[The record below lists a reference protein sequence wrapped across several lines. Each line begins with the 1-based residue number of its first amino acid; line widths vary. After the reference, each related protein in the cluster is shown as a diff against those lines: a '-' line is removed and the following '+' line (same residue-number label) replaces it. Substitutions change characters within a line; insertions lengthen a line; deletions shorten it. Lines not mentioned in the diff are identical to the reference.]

1 MINSREF
8 AEMLRISQS
17 TVSRAMNNSPL
28 VPWEKRQYIQKM
40 AKQYGFVLN
49 SQARGLKTRKTG
61 IIGILFPTFFE
72 SLSKNMMFAYVYD
85 VVQRELIKSDYDIMM
100 VYDYDEQTGMN
111 AFERIVK
118 SRKVDGFI
126 TLRSILSERDREL
139 IEQYRIPCVAVY
151 NAREEG
157 ANFLLDGY
165 DAGRQAGEFFG
176 ELRDC
181 RYGYITV
188 PVKEKEAQ
196 KRLNGLKDGLS
207 RRNKTVDPNLILE
220 CSLSMEAAYQTV
232 MGQRDRFVEGESAVL
247 VYNDMMA
254 IGVVNALKDLGIPVP
269 GQVQVVGMDDLPIA
283 SWIHPSLST
292 LHAPIYEMVHSGCSI
307 LYQMIRGQEVG
318 PVNQSFRYSF
328 IHRETTQAFSME

>member
-8 AEMLRISQS
+8 AAMLGISQS

-28 VPWEKRQYIQKM
+28 VPLEKRQYIQKM
-40 AKQYGFVLN
+40 AGQYGFALN
-49 SQARGLKTRKTG
+49 NQARGLKTRKTG

-100 VYDYDEQTGMN
+100 VYDYDEQAGMN

-118 SRKVDGFI
+118 SQKVDGFI

-139 IEQYRIPCVAVY
+139 IEQYHIPCVAVY
-151 NAREEG
+151 NAQEEG

-176 ELRDC
+176 ELRDYH
-181 RYGYITV
+181 YGYVTV
-188 PVKEKEAQ
+188 PVSEKEAQ

-207 RRNKTVDPNLILE
+207 RRNKTVDPDRILE
-220 CSLSMEAAYQTV
+220 CSLSMEAAYRAV
-232 MGQRDRFVEGESAVL
+232 MGHRDRFMEGKSAML

-269 GQVQVVGMDDLPIA
+269 GQVQVIGMDDLPIA

-307 LYQMIRGQEVG
+307 LYQMIHGQEVG

-328 IHRETTQAFSME
+328 IHRETTEAFLAE